1 MLGKRAGGDM
11 AFTVVWLRGPSVIGS
26 EDFEELSSATEHADG
41 QLSQMQTRFGATA
54 VKVVDEE
61 GVPHFLRAISRN
73 A

>member
-1 MLGKRAGGDM
+1 M

-26 EDFEELSSATEHADG
+26 EDFDELARATEHADG
-41 QLSQMQTRFGATA
+41 QLTQMQTRFGATA
-54 VKVVDEE
+54 VKVVDGE